1 MPTVKELFQSSLA
14 NTEIFPDFRFLG
26 DPILRIPSEKVNVE
40 KGREIGERLGD
51 ILVKYWKKNGF
62 GRGLAAPQIGESKRV
77 FVTYLK
83 DKIQIY
89 INPEIIWN
97 SDKTN
102 FYREFCLSNG
112 PIWGDIERPASIT
125 MRWTDINGEQQEKTV
140 DDFLARCWQHECD
153 HLDGIVCLDKAVL
166 GTIGFATSSP
176 LAEKLRGKPINF
188 FPVDK
193 P

>member
-77 FVTYLK
+77 F
-83 DKIQIY
+83 
-89 INPEIIWN
+89 EWH
-97 SDKTN
+97 
-102 FYREFCLSNG
+102 
-112 PIWGDIERPASIT
+112 
-125 MRWTDINGEQQEKTV
+125 
-140 DDFLARCWQHECD
+140 QH
-153 HLDGIVCLDKAVL
+153 G
-166 GTIGFATSSP
+166 
-176 LAEKLRGKPINF
+176 RGRRYAQCGAY
-188 FPVDK
+188 
-193 P
+193 